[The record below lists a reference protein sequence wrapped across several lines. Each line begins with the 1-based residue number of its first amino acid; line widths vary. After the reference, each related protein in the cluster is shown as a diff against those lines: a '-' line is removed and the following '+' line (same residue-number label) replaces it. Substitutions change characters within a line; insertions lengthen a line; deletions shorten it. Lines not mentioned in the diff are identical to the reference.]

1 MSQKIANQWKH
12 LLGFWAVATVCG
24 FIHWL
29 LLRLDPHAQ
38 MYLWWFGV
46 WSIFIFAL
54 NIERNQF
61 ILSNMPLSLYLRLRW
76 LDTLLDFLC
85 SIAGGVL
92 GLLPWWYW
100 SGF

>member
-1 MSQKIANQWKH
+1 MKQRLANQWKH
-12 LLGFWAVATVCG
+12 LLGFWIVATVCG
-24 FIHWL
+24 FLHWL
-29 LLRLDPHAQ
+29 ILKADPKAQ

-46 WSIFIFAL
+46 WAIFIFAL

-61 ILSNMPLSLYLRLRW
+61 ILSGLSLREYLRRKW
-76 LDTLLDFLC
+76 LDTLLDFIC
-85 SIAGGVL
+85 SLAGGIL